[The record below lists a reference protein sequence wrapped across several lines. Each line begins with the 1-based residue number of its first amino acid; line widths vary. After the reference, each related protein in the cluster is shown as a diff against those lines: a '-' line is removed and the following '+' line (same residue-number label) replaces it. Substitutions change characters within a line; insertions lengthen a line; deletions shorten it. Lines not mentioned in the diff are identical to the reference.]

1 MDYGAQGNVSVFAGE
16 GYMSYESVVEQ
27 IKSVPEEYLDEI
39 SELIRFVLYRH
50 QNEMTENNDCGGL
63 GRFFGRMN
71 VGDGLAVQ
79 REIRG
84 EWD

>member
-1 MDYGAQGNVSVFAGE
+1 
-16 GYMSYESVVEQ
+16 MSYESVVEQ

-50 QNEMTENNDCGGL
+50 QNEMTENDDCGGL
-63 GRFFGRMN
+63 GRFFRRMN